1 MRQDPPTPNARHS
14 HKRIALVD
22 LPLVALVVTLVV
34 ELFNHKAFTDGL
46 ESFAA
51 FATEHPL
58 ALVTD
63 FLIVLATL
71 TPAVFLH
78 RRVFYTSLVAIL
90 WLIGGAAN
98 GFILLNRMTPFT
110 MADLTVLNSGLDTLP
125 NYLST
130 GYIVLLAVA
139 VGVTVVILALLF
151 WKGPRNQVP
160 SRKRLYGGILAML
173 MNLGVL
179 CCVWAAAFQTDQ
191 LSTVF
196 SNLAT
201 AYEDYGFSYCFLQ
214 TWLNKG
220 ISQPMGYGSRS
231 VERVESMV
239 EKLAAEAQTGV
250 PQTDVN
256 VIYVQ
261 LESFIDPSLIQGLT
275 LSEDPVPNWTELSEH
290 YSTGALTVPV
300 VGAGTANTECE
311 VLTGMS
317 TRFFG
322 PGEYPYETRLRD
334 RTVESVAYDLK
345 EAGYAAHAIHNHN
358 ATFYSRNEVYA
369 NLGFDDFTALEYMP
383 QVKTTPQNW
392 AKDEILTGQILKAL
406 NTTPNQADLVFTVSV
421 QGHGKYPLEPV
432 LENPEISVISCPDER
447 FRYAAEYYVNQVHEM
462 DAFIGTL
469 TDALERREERTVLVL
484 YGDHLPALG
493 LEASDME
500 SGTLFSTEY
509 IIWDNFGLEKQDQD
523 LAAYQLTSE
532 VLGRLN
538 ITNGVINQF
547 HQFCREQSTYRRD
560 LELLQYDVL
569 YGKKYLYDG
578 QMPYEPSQMQ
588 LGMSPIEIQRLFELG
603 GEWYVSGVNFSPY
616 CRVMSGSR
624 QLDTVYMSA
633 QLLKVTE
640 DPETDNAEDLS
651 IRVVDKHNEVLTDT
665 AEQRAS

>member
-1 MRQDPPTPNARHS
+1 MKQDPPTPNARHS

-46 ESFAA
+46 ESFGV
-51 FATEHPL
+51 FVTEHPL
-58 ALVTD
+58 ALFTD

-71 TPAVFLH
+71 TPAVFLR
-78 RRVFYTSLVAIL
+78 RRVFYTTLMAIL

-139 VGVTVVILALLF
+139 VGLTVVVLALLF
-151 WKGPRNQVP
+151 WKGPRNQVS
-160 SRKRLYGGILAML
+160 SRRRLYGGILAML

-179 CCVWAAAFQTDQ
+179 CCVWAAAFQTNQ

-239 EKLAAEAQTGV
+239 EKLAAEAQTGD

-275 LSEDPVPNWTELSEH
+275 LSEDPVPNWTALSEQ

-406 NTTPNQADLVFTVSV
+406 NTTPDQADLVFTVSV

-432 LENPEISVISCPDER
+432 LENPEISVLSCPDER

-462 DAFIGTL
+462 DAFIGAL
-469 TDALERREERTVLVL
+469 TDALEQREERSVLVL

-509 IIWDNFGLEKQDQD
+509 IIWDNFGLEKRDQD
-523 LAAYQLTSE
+523 LTAYQLTSE

-588 LGMSPIEIQRLFELG
+588 LGMSPIEIQRLFQLG
-603 GEWYVSGVNFSPY
+603 GEWYVSGENFSPY

-624 QLDTVYMSA
+624 QLDTVYLSA
-633 QLLKVTE
+633 QLLKITE
-640 DPETDNAEDLS
+640 DPETENAKDLS
-651 IRVVDKHNEVLTDT
+651 IRVVDKHNEILTDT